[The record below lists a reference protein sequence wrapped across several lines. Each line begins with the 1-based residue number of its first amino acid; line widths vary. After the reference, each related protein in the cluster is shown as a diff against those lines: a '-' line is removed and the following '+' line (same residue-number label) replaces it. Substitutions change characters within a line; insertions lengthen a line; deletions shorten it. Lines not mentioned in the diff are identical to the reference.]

1 MSSEEVKKVKKEIA
15 KNMVK
20 MRDDKLTEKELEE
33 LEREHSYLKQ
43 KLYYERLK
51 ETFERMGRR
60 IDEKHKR
67 R

>member
-15 KNMVK
+15 TNMVK